1 MTRRIEIALAATV
14 LALAVVG
21 ASFLPLLTPLYVRS
35 LVSLVGSEELTGLG
49 REDTLAA
56 GELVRRF
63 VVDENAP
70 PLPTELGGRAAFDA
84 DASSHLVDVR
94 NVLVPARSVAVAAVL
109 SAAGWL
115 LVRRRDRS
123 LVSAALRSAGWVL
136 AGGAGL
142 AAAFALA
149 DFDAF
154 FAWFHSLF
162 FASGTWTFPADALLI
177 QVFPL
182 PFWMTAAGTWAL
194 LVFAGTAG
202 LFIIGARTHSTSR
215 TDGV

>member
-1 MTRRIEIALAATV
+1 MIRRIEIALAATA

-21 ASFLPLLTPLYVRS
+21 VSLLPLLTPAYVRT
-35 LVSLVGSEELTGLG
+35 LVSLVGSGELTGLG
-49 REDTLAA
+49 REDTLEAA
-56 GELVRRF
+56 ELVRRF
-63 VVDENAP
+63 VVDEDAP
-70 PLPTELGGRAAFDA
+70 PLPAELGGRPAFDA

-94 NVLVPARSVAVAAVL
+94 NVIVPARLVAVVAVL
-109 SAAGWL
+109 LAVGWL

-123 LVSAALRSAGWVL
+123 LVSVVLRSAGWGL
-136 AGGAGL
+136 AGVAGL
-142 AAAFALA
+142 AAAFALT

-202 LFIIGARTHSTSR
+202 LFIIGARTRSTSR
-215 TDGV
+215 IDGV